1 MGGSGCWLHKN
12 NIPLQALCENT
23 KRHLSCSE
31 NVAYDIAG
39 STVKKLT
46 QANVPCTEN
55 VAYAT
60 VNKAEDN
67 VQNKCIVPKHAAVYE
82 VVQM

>member
-1 MGGSGCWLHKN
+1 MWHD
-12 NIPLQALCENT
+12 T
-23 KRHLSCSE
+23 
-31 NVAYDIAG
+31 AG
-39 STVKKLT
+39 STLKKST

-67 VQNKCIVPKHAAVYE
+67 VQNNYIMPKHAAVYE
-82 VVQM
+82 EVQV